1 MFLGKK
7 KAQQIENAIQ
17 NTPPRS
23 DQSYWANVKRQF
35 YKNRL
40 AVWSLRIFYA
50 ILFIAVFADFLSN
63 ERPLV
68 CKLDGKV
75 MFPVLKQYSVSLGIG
90 QWEQQFVTKRW
101 NEHDYQFVIWP
112 TIPYSSTSIDK
123 LNRSFV
129 GPFDEQRVKS
139 LRWKHLLGT
148 DELGRDV
155 AAGMIHGTRIAISV
169 GIIAMSISSLIGIF
183 LGSIAGYFGDNRLQ
197 MSRIRLIL
205 NLIGIVLGVFYA
217 FIARGYA
224 LGEGAAEGG
233 GFMMQLLLSFG
244 ILFGMMILV
253 NLLASGLKRLPGLGK
268 RVNIA
273 ADLLVMRLIE
283 VFNSIPGLLLILS
296 IVALTKPSIVNV
308 MIIIGFISW
317 TSIARFI
324 RAELLRIRNLEYIEA
339 AQAMGFSEARI
350 IFRHAIP
357 NALTPVLITIAFG
370 IASAILTEAFLSFLG
385 IGVAAEEV
393 TWGSLLNL
401 ARSNFPAWWLAIFPG
416 TAIFITVTIFNL
428 IGEGLTDALDPR
440 LKQ

>member
-1 MFLGKK
+1 MFFNKK
-7 KAQQIENAIQ
+7 KIQQVENAIQ
-17 NTPPRS
+17 SGYTG
-23 DQSYWANVKRQF
+23 QSYWANVKRQF
-35 YKNRL
+35 NKNRL
-40 AVWSLRIFYA
+40 AVWSLRVFYV

-68 CKLDGKV
+68 CKIEGKV
-75 MFPVLKQYSVSLGIG
+75 MFPVLKQYAVSAGLSS
-90 QWEQQFVTKRW
+90 WDEQFVTKHW
-101 NEHDYQFVIWP
+101 NEHNYDFAIWAP
-112 TIPYSSTSIDK
+112 IPYSSTTIDK
-123 LNRSFV
+123 QNRNFTS
-129 GPFDEQRVKS
+129 PFEKQEVKS
-139 LRWKHLLGT
+139 WRWHHLLGT

-155 AAGMIHGTRIAISV
+155 AAGMLHGTRIAISV
-169 GIIAMSISSLIGIF
+169 GVIAMSIASLIGIL
-183 LGSIAGYFGDNRLQ
+183 LGSLAGYFGDNRLQ
-197 MSRIRLIL
+197 MSRIRLLL
-205 NLIGIVLGVFYA
+205 NLVGVVLAFFYA
-217 FIARGYA
+217 FIARGHA
-224 LGEGAAEGG
+224 LSTAAEES
-233 GFMMQLLLSFG
+233 GFLPQLFFSFG
-244 ILFGMMILV
+244 IFAGIMLLV
-253 NLLASGLKRLPGLGK
+253 NLLASALKRVPGLKQ

-273 ADLLVMRLIE
+273 ADILVMRLIE

-308 MIIIGFISW
+308 MVIIGFISW
-317 TSIARFI
+317 TGIARFI

-401 ARSNFPAWWLAIFPG
+401 ARTKFAAWWLAIFPG

>member
-1 MFLGKK
+1 MIFGRRKMQQAAISLQEQS
-7 KAQQIENAIQ
+7 AQN
-17 NTPPRS
+17 S
-23 DQSYWANVKRQF
+23 QSYWANVKRQF
-35 YKNRL
+35 AKNRL
-40 AVWSLRIFYA
+40 AVWSLRIFYV
-50 ILFIAVFADFLSN
+50 ILFIAIFADFISN

-68 CKLDGKV
+68 CRIEGKTL
-75 MFPVLKQYSVSLGIG
+75 FPVLKQYAVNMGLS
-90 QWEQQFVTKRW
+90 QWEERFVTKRW
-101 NEHDYQFVIWP
+101 DEHNYDFAIWAP
-112 TIPYSSTSIDK
+112 IPYSSTTIDK
-123 LNRSFV
+123 KNRSFV
-129 GPFDEQRVKS
+129 SPFDEQRVKS
-139 LRWKHLLGT
+139 WRWRHHIGT

-155 AAGMIHGTRIAISV
+155 AAGMIHGTRVAISV
-169 GIIAMSISSLIGIF
+169 GIIAMSIASIIGII

-197 MSRIRLIL
+197 MSRIRLLL
-205 NLIGIVLGVFYA
+205 NLVGIVAAIFYA
-217 FIARGYA
+217 FIARSYA
-224 LGEGAAEGG
+224 LGVLSAETDFGI
-233 GFMMQLLLSFG
+233 QLLISLSLFFG
-244 ILFGMMILV
+244 IIIAA
-253 NLLASGLKRLPGLGK
+253 NLLATALKRLPALGK

-273 ADLLVMRLIE
+273 ADILVMRLIE

-296 IVALTKPSIVNV
+296 IVALTKPSITNV
-308 MIIIGFISW
+308 MVIIGFISW

-324 RAELLRIRNLEYIEA
+324 RAELLRVRNLEYIEA

-401 ARSNFPAWWLAIFPG
+401 ARTKFQAWWLAVFPG

>member
-1 MFLGKK
+1 MFFRKK
-7 KAQQIENAIQ
+7 KEQQIETAIQ
-17 NTPPRS
+17 QRPA

-35 YKNRL
+35 SKNRV
-40 AVWSLRIFYA
+40 AVWSLRVFYV
-50 ILFIAVFADFLSN
+50 ILFIAIFADFLSN

-68 CKLDGKV
+68 CKLDGKLL
-75 MFPVLKQYSVSLGIG
+75 FPVLKQYAVSAGLSR
-90 QWEQQFVTKRW
+90 WDEKFVTTPW
-101 NEHDYQFVIWP
+101 HEHQYDFAVWP
-112 TIPYSSTSIDK
+112 PIPYSSTTIDK
-123 LNRSFV
+123 KNRNFTS
-129 GPFDEQRVKS
+129 PFDKQEVKS
-139 LRWKHLLGT
+139 WRWHHLLGT

-169 GIIAMSISSLIGIF
+169 GVIAMTIASVIGIL
-183 LGSIAGYFGDNRLQ
+183 LGSLAGYFGDNHLQ

-205 NLIGIVLGVFYA
+205 NLLGLVLGIFYA
-217 FIARGYA
+217 FVARGYA
-224 LGEGAAEGG
+224 LGAGAEES
-233 GFMMQLLLSFG
+233 GFMWQLLISFG
-244 ILFGMMILV
+244 IFAGIMVAV
-253 NLLASGLKRLPGLGK
+253 NLLASALKNVPGLSS

-273 ADLLVMRLIE
+273 ADILVMRLIE

-296 IVALTKPSIVNV
+296 IVALTKPSIMNV

-401 ARSNFPAWWLAIFPG
+401 ARTKFQAWWLAIFPG

>member
-1 MFLGKK
+1 MIFGKK
-7 KAQQIENAIQ
+7 KTKQIEEAIQ
-17 NTPPRS
+17 NNPPNS

-35 YKNRL
+35 NKNRL
-40 AVWSLRIFYA
+40 AVWSLRIFYV
-50 ILFIAVFADFLSN
+50 ILFIAIFADFLSN

-68 CKLDGKV
+68 CKLDGKL
-75 MFPVLKQYSVSLGIG
+75 MFPVLKQYSVSLGLG
-90 QWEQQFVTKRW
+90 KWDQQFVTKRW
-101 NEHDYQFVIWP
+101 DEHNYDFAVWP
-112 TIPYSSTSIDK
+112 PIPYSSTTIDK
-123 LNRSFV
+123 SNRNFV
-129 GPFDEQRVKS
+129 SPFAEQRVKS
-139 LRWKHLLGT
+139 WRWKHILGT

-155 AAGMIHGTRIAISV
+155 AAGMIHGTRVAISV
-169 GIIAMSISSLIGIF
+169 GIIAMSIASMIGIF
-183 LGSIAGYFGDNRLQ
+183 LGSLAGYFGDSRLQ
-197 MSRIRLIL
+197 MSRIRLYL
-205 NLIGIVLGVFYA
+205 NLLGIVLAVFYA

-224 LGEGAAEGG
+224 MGEGAAESG
-233 GFMMQLLLSFG
+233 GFMKQLLISIGIFTG
-244 ILFGMMILV
+244 ILIIV
-253 NLLASGLKRLPGLGK
+253 NLLATVLKKVPLLGN

-273 ADLLVMRLIE
+273 TDLLIMRLIE

-296 IVALTKPSIVNV
+296 IVALTKPSIINV
-308 MIIIGFISW
+308 MVIIGFISW

-401 ARSNFPAWWLAIFPG
+401 ARTHFPAWWLAIFPG